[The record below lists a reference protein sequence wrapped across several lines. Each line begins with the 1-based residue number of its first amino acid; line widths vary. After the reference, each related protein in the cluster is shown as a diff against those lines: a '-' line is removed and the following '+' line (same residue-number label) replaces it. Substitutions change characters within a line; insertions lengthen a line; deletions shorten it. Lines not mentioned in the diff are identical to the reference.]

1 MQDRLEPLKQPCCFK
16 WDLGLRPKRYAG
28 LRCFFMRNESM
39 SDSEKVKNVKSLSEF
54 FQLLETIPL
63 VDRKVFADAI
73 DENQLPVQERELF
86 SEWKNSK

>member
-1 MQDRLEPLKQPCCFK
+1 
-16 WDLGLRPKRYAG
+16 
-28 LRCFFMRNESM
+28 M

-54 FQLLETIPL
+54 FQLLETIP
-63 VDRKVFADAI
+63 VADRQAFADAI